1 MKRPAPLRHLLLA
14 LPLLAALLCTSC
26 QRHSA
31 VWPKLL
37 EAEALLDS
45 DLPAAAS
52 LLDSL
57 DAAPLRGEDAALYA
71 ILKPQADYKRDIP
84 LVSDSLPRL
93 ATAYYGTPYRK
104 NYHAA
109 MAWYSLGCYYTE
121 LKDDPAA
128 IDAYL
133 KAKDCFPDTTV
144 RYYALTEQNL
154 GKHYMNQ
161 HMNDEATSFLSRYYD
176 YALASNDSSALAST
190 AYLLGQNFVHQNRFE
205 EAEKLFYSV
214 RANPYSAAF
223 IRNDVY
229 FQLAKIAYHQHKDYS
244 TSASYLQQYFNN
256 TTSNVQ
262 SNASWELLGFIMQDT
277 NQPDSALQC
286 YKHALAAS
294 NDIPT
299 RCYVYRR
306 MADLA
311 MDSGEYDL
319 MKDCIDKYTELN
331 DSIYALHYLSEIDS
345 IQTSHALA
353 LHARHVSSVRHFSI
367 IGTLATVFLLLSM
380 VLLAN
385 RKKLK
390 AFVSYTKT
398 STQLR
403 KEEVSSRLVSEAMYD
418 SQTQLQQQR
427 LMDSYRQ
434 RIALCREQFRQSA
447 YHTTLSKMRFNP
459 AKALSYTDEEKK
471 KLEDFVDSLTTDLQC
486 ALSVDCPS
494 LTLEDVN
501 FCKYYLLG
509 FSTQMLSL
517 LKDCSDGALRTRKS
531 RIIKSRVNDIWHTI
545 LEEQKEAY

>member
-1 MKRPAPLRHLLLA
+1 MKRPASLRHLLLA

-31 VWPKLL
+31 VWPQLL
-37 EAEALLDS
+37 EAEALLDT

-52 LLDSL
+52 LLDSV
-57 DAAPLRGEDAALYA
+57 DATPLRGEDAALYA
-71 ILKPQADYKRDIP
+71 ILKTQADYKRYVP
-84 LVSDSLPRL
+84 LTSDSLPRL
-93 ATAYYGTPYRK
+93 ATDYYGTPYRK

-121 LKDDPAA
+121 LKDDVQA

-133 KAKDCFPDTTV
+133 KAKDCFPDTTI
-144 RYYALTEQNL
+144 RYYALCEQNL
-154 GKHYMNQ
+154 GRHYMNQ
-161 HMNDEATSFLSRYYD
+161 HMYDEATAFLSHYYD
-176 YALASNDSSALAST
+176 YALVTNDSSALANA
-190 AYLLGQNFVHQNRFE
+190 AYLLGQNYVHQSRFE
-205 EAEKLFYSV
+205 EAEKLFHSI
-214 RANPYSAAF
+214 RTNPYSSAF
-223 IRNDVY
+223 IRNDVFY
-229 FQLAKIAYHQHKDYS
+229 QLAKIAYHQHKDYS
-244 TSASYLQQYFNN
+244 TSASYLQQYFSNA
-256 TTSNVQ
+256 TSNVQ

-277 NQPDSALQC
+277 NHPDSALHC
-286 YKHALAAS
+286 YERALVAS

-311 MDSGEYDL
+311 MASGDNDL
-319 MKDCIDKYTELN
+319 MKECTDKYIELS
-331 DSIYALHYLSEIDS
+331 DSVYALHYLSEIDS
-345 IQTSHALA
+345 IQTAHALT
-353 LHARHVSSVRHFSI
+353 LHARHVASVRHLSI
-367 IGTLATVFLLLSM
+367 FGTLAAVFLLLSLL
-380 VLLAN
+380 LLAN

-403 KEEVSSRLVSEAMYD
+403 KEELSSRLVSEEGD
-418 SQTQLQQQR
+418 VSQSQLQQQR

-447 YHTTLSKMRFNP
+447 YHTALFKMRNNP
-459 AKALSYTDEEKK
+459 ARALSYTDAEKK
-471 KLEDFVDSLTTDLQC
+471 KLEDFVDGLTTDLQC
-486 ALSVDCPS
+486 ALSADCPS

-531 RIIKSRVNDIWHTI
+531 RIKSRVNDIWRTI
-545 LEEQKEAY
+545 LEEQKEVY